1 MAEDSLKVSIK
12 GDLEDLQAKV
22 QQGDR
27 ELAAFK
33 LKAEANAQIKLKVDL
48 AKYQSD
54 LADAR
59 KQLTAFR
66 KAGDAEGEIK
76 TRLNIEELQ
85 KKIRDGRSA
94 LKDLQGELGATE
106 RSFFSLNGIVTD
118 AIKAFTGLQVIRS
131 ITGLLQDAFNASVSF
146 ESAFAG
152 VRKTVEGTPEEL
164 AQLSDEFRQLAKNI
178 PLPVEG
184 LARIGELAGQLGI
197 AKEDI
202 IAFTQT
208 IAKLGVTTNLTEE
221 QAATSLARIATIFK
235 QPAAD
240 VERFGSSIVAL
251 GNNFAT
257 TEQEIVNF
265 ATNIAGTAAAVGLS
279 TQDIA
284 ALGAAFSS
292 VGVEAEAGG
301 TAVQKTLLTLNQ
313 AVVNGGEELDR
324 FAEIAGTSAQDF
336 ANIWKSAPIK
346 AFDLFVKGLGNSGDQ
361 AANVLDELVAGD
373 VRLSRAFLS
382 LAQSGDLLT
391 RTIDV
396 SNTAFEQNNALTK
409 EADTRFGTAE
419 SKLQLLRTRWNDLAI
434 TIGDFLVKVA
444 VPVLTFL
451 TELAETLVNGAGKFA
466 TLASAIKA
474 TGVGLATYFSVSI
487 LSGIAKAVGVLAT
500 SMSLLATRAGVVGV
514 SLSSL
519 GSVGALA
526 SRGLASV
533 AGAAGLV
540 TAALGPV
547 SLGIAAVS
555 FAFIAA
561 KQRSEA
567 LKAAL
572 EALGASLDELA
583 GSNFEAQR
591 LADEIDN
598 LTKKAVEAQ
607 NAMNGLALSA
617 NTQSEFEELSAAAE
631 QQKVAV
637 EELRQSY
644 VDYLTALGATP
655 EQIEA
660 VKSELTFFS
669 DTARVTNKDIRELGD
684 ATSEVGK
691 IFADIGQNFGD
702 LSERFRKSVDAS
714 VSAGIDLED
723 AVKDAK
729 GSIVDDFGDIAGSV
743 EDFTGEMVKSLV
755 RTAAESGDLGKAFTV
770 GYAGGV
776 SGPDVLAIIDQA
788 GIQITRPLQAQ
799 LLANAIEAKD
809 TGTVLGILHAEGI
822 SDTELEN
829 IRVADDLSGAVISA
843 IEAKEANAR
852 AAGQNLGSA
861 SVGGITEGIRKQFPG
876 LSSAFSGIL
885 KLLQTAGGVGDIKL
899 TGIEAIDSRISSI
912 VSFGSELI
920 TKANSLSEALKVA
933 QKEVNSPSISSG
945 GGGGGGGG
953 GAFKEAEKKAKEAEK
968 AVEDFNKQIE
978 ETGRQS
984 ALLKGKV
991 KEFYGEIVDEIDK
1004 AREAQDL
1011 LNAEF
1016 AEFKEKE
1023 TQGFVKDTARRD
1035 VDLANEQK
1043 DVEKELAELGAK
1055 QADDAEGAAQ
1065 IAADRIELE
1074 EELNKILEERK
1085 KIQAFLN
1092 ENPDQRGTFEAEK
1105 DLAGRSQFEQDK
1117 AAFDARIAQAEDDL
1131 RTELEKQQKIIDIR
1145 ERFLAIQAG
1154 QDAES
1159 IAARERLNAIASG
1172 KENLNAEQRKQ
1183 ALQELG
1189 FEELTVQEQ
1198 IDLLKQAQQAE
1209 ALEAEKEIILQK
1221 EQEILDA
1228 KTEFFRLAQDA
1239 HATTVDAMIVKT
1251 QQLIDL
1257 LKTAQIEAAKLSALE
1272 RSAESSS
1279 AKSGDTT
1286 VNMYNNVASGIDA
1299 EAMGNQFLNKVNL

>member
-373 VRLSRAFLS
+373 VRLTRAFLS

-474 TGVGLATYFSVSI
+474 AGVGLATYFSVSI

-714 VSAGIDLED
+714 VSAGIELED

-729 GSIVDDFGDIAGSV
+729 GSIVNDFGDIAGSV

-799 LLANAIEAKD
+799 LLANAIKAKD

-933 QKEVNSPSISSG
+933 QKEVNSPSISNKNNKT
-945 GGGGGGGG
+945 
-953 GAFKEAEKKAKEAEK
+953 FKEAEKKAKEAEK

-978 ETGRQS
+978 ETGKRS
-984 ALLKGKV
+984 ARLKEQV
-991 KEFYGEIVDEIDK
+991 KEFYGEIVNEIDK
-1004 AREAQDL
+1004 AKEAQGL
-1011 LNAEF
+1011 LNEELAN
-1016 AEFKEKE
+1016 FKQEE
-1023 TQGFVKDTARRD
+1023 TKSFVKDTARRD

-1074 EELNKILEERK
+1074 EELNRILEERR
-1085 KIQAFLN
+1085 KIQAFIN
-1092 ENPDQRGTFEAEK
+1092 ENPDQQATFAAEQ
-1105 DLAGRSQFEQDK
+1105 DLAGRTQFEQDK
-1117 AAFDARIAQAEDDL
+1117 AAFDERLAQKEEEINAEI
-1131 RTELEKQQKIIDIR
+1131 EKQQRIIDIR
-1145 ERFLAIQAG
+1145 QRFLDLQTA

-1159 IAARERLNAIASG
+1159 VAARERLNAIASG
-1172 KENLNAEQRKQ
+1172 EENLNAEERKK

-1189 FEELTVQEQ
+1189 FGELSVQEQ
-1198 IDLLKQAQQAE
+1198 LDLLKQAQQA
-1209 ALEAEKEIILQK
+1209 ASLEAEKLLIEDQQAQILAVK
-1221 EQEILDA
+1221 EDYFKRAE
-1228 KTEFFRLAQDA
+1228 EA
-1239 HATTVDAMIVKT
+1239 HSLSVDAMKAKT
-1251 QQLIDL
+1251 QELIEL
-1257 LKTAQIEAAKLSALE
+1257 IRAAQIEQQKLNALE
-1272 RSAESSS
+1272 RSSGGAS
-1279 AKSGDTT
+1279 ASTTT
-1286 VNMYNNVASGIDA
+1286 VNVTNNNSSNVDA
-1299 EAMGNQFLNKVNL
+1299 DAATNSLLNKINQ